1 MASSISME
9 ITSVESSSH
18 TLITTHK
25 LNGNNYIQWSQSV
38 RMFICGKG
46 KDEFLSSQNEQ
57 PKITDLEFQKWKVDN
72 MVMSWLIN
80 SMTNEIGENFL
91 LYETAHRFWDVVKE
105 TFSSKE
111 NALELSRIE
120 SVFAK
125 VISLLRNILI
135 ISLVIVNALIYLNS
149 IHGRVLVM
157 LLNTR
162 KFLKRREPSNF
173 SLALTMI
180 WMKFERESWELSH
193 YQVYVKP
200 FQKYGE
206 KKVERVK

>member
-1 MASSISME
+1 ME

-25 LNGNNYIQWSQSV
+25 LNGINYIQWSQSV

-57 PKITDLEFQKWKVDN
+57 PKIIDLEFKKWKVDN

-125 VISLLRNILI
+125 VITQYFNNLSRHCQRLDLFEFYTWKGSSDATEYKEILEKK
-135 ISLVIVNALIYLNS
+135 
-149 IHGRVLVM
+149 R
-157 LLNTR
+157 TF
-162 KFLKRREPSNF
+162 KFLLCLNNDLDEVRERIMGIKPLPSLRETF
-173 SLALTMI
+173 SEV
-180 WMKFERESWELSH
+180 WREESRKS
-193 YQVYVKP
+193 
-200 FQKYGE
+200 
-206 KKVERVK
+206 

>member
-1 MASSISME
+1 MASSKSME

-25 LNGNNYIQWSQSV
+25 LNGINYIQWSQSV

-57 PKITDLEFQKWKVDN
+57 PKIIDLEFKKWKVDN

-125 VISLLRNILI
+125 VITQYFNNLSRHCQRLDLFEFYTWKGSSDATEYKEILEKK
-135 ISLVIVNALIYLNS
+135 
-149 IHGRVLVM
+149 R
-157 LLNTR
+157 TF
-162 KFLKRREPSNF
+162 KFLLCLNNDLDEVRERIMGIKPLPSLRETF
-173 SLALTMI
+173 SEV
-180 WMKFERESWELSH
+180 WREESRKS
-193 YQVYVKP
+193 
-200 FQKYGE
+200 
-206 KKVERVK
+206 

>member
-1 MASSISME
+1 MASSKSME

-25 LNGNNYIQWSQSV
+25 LNGINYIQWSQSV

-57 PKITDLEFQKWKVDN
+57 PKITDLEFKKWKVDN

-125 VISLLRNILI
+125 VITQYFNNLSRHCQRLDLFEFYTWKGSSDATEYKEILEKK
-135 ISLVIVNALIYLNS
+135 
-149 IHGRVLVM
+149 R
-157 LLNTR
+157 TF
-162 KFLKRREPSNF
+162 KFLLCLNNDLDEVRERIMGIKPLPSLRETF
-173 SLALTMI
+173 SEV
-180 WMKFERESWELSH
+180 WREESRKS
-193 YQVYVKP
+193 
-200 FQKYGE
+200 
-206 KKVERVK
+206 